1 MVSKSYEEYIEDI
14 IAIYKKYVNISKKL
28 IKALKIKRIKL
39 KMKYLILWLLER
51 QKAEN
56 QLLLMHTLKKKF
68 CQWMLGNAQAPL

>member
-1 MVSKSYEEYIEDI
+1 MVSKSYEEYIEYV

-56 QLLLMHTLKKKF
+56 QLLLMHT
-68 CQWMLGNAQAPL
+68 